1 VLSFGKSNIT
11 VKNVY
16 LTLHLQIIY
25 LGVLQRSLNVEFGR
39 WPAVSIFKFW
49 DKKCLRV

>member
-39 WPAVSIFKFW
+39 WPFPFSNFGIRNV
-49 DKKCLRV
+49 